1 MRALGIIIVTNS
13 NLGLAVWRQEDYVG
27 EETGLKPKEAMPT
40 IPLILLQPNQ
50 L

>member
-1 MRALGIIIVTNS
+1 MRALGIVIVTNS

-27 EETGLKPKEAMPT
+27 EETGLKPQEVMPT